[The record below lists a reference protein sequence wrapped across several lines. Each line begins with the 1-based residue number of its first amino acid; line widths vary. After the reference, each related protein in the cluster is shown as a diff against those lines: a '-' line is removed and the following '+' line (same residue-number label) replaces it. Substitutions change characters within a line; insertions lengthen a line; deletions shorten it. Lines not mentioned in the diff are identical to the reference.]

1 MRNVILKNFK
11 LLSLYLLLVFVII
24 PFNVY
29 AYSDKIVVGGE
40 NIGITLNSDGII
52 VVGLYETADV
62 SPGKEAGIIIGDV
75 ITSIN
80 NKHVDNISDMAEK
93 ITVND
98 TSSIKIG
105 YLRNG
110 KNKETTL
117 NLTRDENGVYK
128 TGLYVKD
135 SITGIGTLTYIDPET
150 KIFGALGHE
159 IEEQTTGELLEIKD
173 GKIFTSTVNGVIPS
187 TDGNPG
193 EKKAEYNINDVAG
206 NVTSNTTEGIF
217 GKYTKDIKE
226 DSTYEVAKSDEVK
239 LGKAEV
245 LTVLEGNEI
254 ENFEINIISINENKK
269 QKNKNFIF
277 EITDEKLLAKTGGII
292 QGMSGSPIIQNN
304 KIIGAVTHVVVDSPH
319 KGYGIFITNMLEEG
333 EK

>member
-1 MRNVILKNFK
+1 MHYFK
-11 LLSLYLLLVFVII
+11 KIKFISLSFLLSLIII

-52 VVGLYETADV
+52 VVGLYDASNH
-62 SPGKEAGIIIGDV
+62 SPGKDAGLIVGDV
-75 ITSIN
+75 ITSVDG
-80 NKHVDNISDMAEK
+80 KHVDNISDMASL
-93 ITVND
+93 ITESN
-98 TSSIKIG
+98 TSSLKIG
-105 YLRNG
+105 YLRDG

-117 NLTRDENGVYK
+117 NLIKDENGVYK

-173 GKIFTSTVNGVIPS
+173 GKIFTSTVTSVVPS
-187 TDGNPG
+187 NSGTPG
-193 EKKAEYNINDVAG
+193 EKKAEYNSDDVTG
-206 NVTSNTTEGIF
+206 NVYSNTTEGIF
-217 GKYTKDIKE
+217 GKYTGKIKDSSI
-226 DSTYEVAKSDEVK
+226 YEVAKPDEVK
-239 LGKAEV
+239 LGKAQI
-245 LTVLEGNEI
+245 LTVLEGNNI
-254 ENFEINIISINENKK
+254 SKYEINITSINDNFKL
-269 QKNKNFIF
+269 KNRNFVF
-277 EITDEKLLAKTGGII
+277 EITDKDLLERTNGII
-292 QGMSGSPIIQNN
+292 QGMSGSPIIQDN
-304 KIIGAVTHVVVDSPH
+304 KVIGAVTHVVVDNPH